1 VGSKQRVLGDALGY
15 LPQGTSRIDYVEDI
29 GDFKTAWDLVGFSG
43 FLGTRMRM
51 EFSWHGCD
59 SALAAPLILDLARIV
74 AAAHAAGH
82 AGALPDLGFFFKD
95 PLGDGPSALG
105 AQWTALTDFVAGLA
119 NGR

>member
-1 VGSKQRVLGDALGY
+1 VLGDALGY
-15 LPQGTSRIDYVEDI
+15 VPQGTSRIDYVEDI

-59 SALAAPLILDLARIV
+59 SALAAPLVLDLARIT

-82 AGALPDLGFFFKD
+82 VGALTDLGFFFKD
-95 PLGDGPSALG
+95 PLGAGPSALS
-105 AQWTALTDFVAGLA
+105 AQWTALTTFVARLEQ
-119 NGR
+119 RR